1 MALFV
6 CLFIHLF
13 REKELVKVLA
23 KTKKPKY
30 PCLVRVQS
38 GYYYSIL
45 FLEHAK
51 VVTDCLQDTMMALLS
66 VPSGC

>member
-23 KTKKPKY
+23 KTKKNP
-30 PCLVRVQS
+30 
-38 GYYYSIL
+38 SIPAW
-45 FLEHAK
+45 FEYK
-51 VVTDCLQDTMMALLS
+51 VDIITVFCSWSMQK
-66 VPSGC
+66 